1 MVCFYFFWVSKL
13 FTKEYRAR
21 ISNQDPGVS
30 VSLGFYHLPPLQ
42 AEILWTFNIIQYQ
55 SPCVITQRTAVFSIL
70 SMFSKKLFLI
80 TFLKFTSIL
89 KFVVLMAKLLTWG
102 KKQISWAWREK
113 GRQLQFRD
121 KFSARKKNHAMNYM
135 LWKITKIK
143 TKRNSFSRADFR
155 KYLVFYIG
163 H

>member
-1 MVCFYFFWVSKL
+1 M
-13 FTKEYRAR
+13 
-21 ISNQDPGVS
+21 INQYPQLWKKWGQLSIVWFMG
-30 VSLGFYHLPPLQ
+30 LLRYGTTQAELQ

-70 SMFSKKLFLI
+70 SMLSKKLFLI

-143 TKRNSFSRADFR
+143 TKRNYFSRADFR
-155 KYLVFYIG
+155 KYLVF
-163 H
+163 